1 MEERTLKQIVE
12 ASMSRRSVLR
22 AGLLGSAA
30 MLGGPLLAACSDD
43 PGGEGTTSA
52 PSATEG
58 GSGADTLNVFSWSS
72 YHDMPWIKEY
82 EDDRGVTVNVQN
94 VGSVQDM
101 FSKVRADPGAFDLAL
116 ATAGWI
122 ENYVDADL
130 IVPVDESKITN
141 LSNINSEFP
150 WRDAT
155 TYLDENY
162 AILYTWGNQPLCY
175 LDDQVDGEPDSWA
188 ALYDPAFAD
197 GRVSLL
203 DDPTTQ
209 LPFIGL
215 MLGFEDPYDMSESE
229 FEEWKNKL
237 FELRG
242 AVNHVA
248 ASIDDQTQDF
258 ANENVH
264 IGVLYNIS
272 TWSSLTDDG
281 VAFTQKIA
289 KEGSPTWSDNY
300 VITKQGGANKLDLAY
315 DFIDYTL
322 SVPWQARFIATSANN
337 GVLSEEVATSQE
349 AQDAGLTEEALN
361 ATLIPMSSESD
372 FYPQLSLLRRVPNL
386 EEWLDT
392 WNEFKL
398 GLG

>member
-1 MEERTLKQIVE
+1 MDERTLKQIVE

-22 AGLLGSAA
+22 AGLLGGAA
-30 MLGGPLLAACSDD
+30 MLGAPLLAACSNE
-43 PGGEGTTSA
+43 PGGEGSTTTSG
-52 PSATEG
+52 PNT
-58 GSGADTLNVFSWSS
+58 SGADTLNVFSWSS

-130 IVPVDESKITN
+130 LIPVDESRVPNLTN
-141 LSNINSEFP
+141 VNGDFP

-155 TYLDENY
+155 TYQDENF
-162 AILYTWGNQPLCY
+162 AIIYNWGNQPLCY
-175 LDDQVDGEPDSWA
+175 LNDQVEGEPASWA
-188 ALYDPAFAD
+188 DLYDPAYAD
-197 GRVSLL
+197 GRVSLV

-229 FEEWKNKL
+229 FEEWRNKL
-237 FELRG
+237 FELQG
-242 AVNHVA
+242 AVNHVS

-258 ANENVH
+258 ANGSVY

-272 TWSSLTDDG
+272 TWSSLTNDG
-281 VAFTQKIA
+281 LGFTQKIA
-289 KEGSPTWSDNY
+289 TEGSPTWSDNY
-300 VITKQGGANKLDLAY
+300 VITKQSGANKLDLAY
-315 DFIDYTL
+315 DFINFTL
-322 SVPWQARFIATSANN
+322 SVPWQARFIAASANN
-337 GVLSEEVATSQE
+337 GVLSNELAESQE
-349 AQDAGLTEEALN
+349 AQDAGLDQAALD
-361 ATLIPMSSESD
+361 ATLIPMTVEPD
-372 FYPQLSLLRRVPNL
+372 FYSRLSLLRRVPNL
-386 EEWLDT
+386 EEWLNT